1 MTAGLA
7 RLYACAAAAFV
18 AFAVWGSLL
27 PFHFRPVSLEEA
39 ARLLWVAEPI
49 DPSRF
54 SLTDAVSNFLLFVP
68 IGLFVAAAVER
79 VWPSRGRTVIV
90 LAAGTLL
97 SAALEFGQA
106 FVVWRTPSNLDVLA
120 EAAGTAAGIAL
131 RHIAA
136 RELDSAIAAALAAWR
151 RATRA
156 ERVLLLYAMTFA
168 VAWLL
173 PFDFTLRPDE
183 IADKY
188 AHKRLLFP
196 FTPSPDALTPVR
208 LGLAGLA
215 AVPLAWACAVCGC
228 PPATRRSTLRAVLIT
243 VALLVVL
250 TLAQITV
257 FSRTTDMT
265 VLVAMMPGVILGAA
279 AARMTP
285 RPVVLTVGVA
295 SAGKL
300 LTIALW
306 FLAVVG
312 AELWPFRFDADADR
326 TWRQIFTWAYAPFRL
341 PATALDVLPG
351 ACLAIAAGMMIRPR
365 LRPEY
370 LRLQLLLTA
379 GLVAAVFLWL
389 EAGRLLLPGESPTLV
404 SVLIKTAA
412 FLYGLT
418 LAPAWPSRFQ
428 FSQQREGT

>member
-1 MTAGLA
+1 MTAVA
-7 RLYACAAAAFV
+7 RVYACAAAAFV
-18 AFAVWGSLL
+18 AFAVWGSVL
-27 PFHFRPVSLEEA
+27 PFHVRPVSLEEA

-68 IGLFVAAAVER
+68 IGLFVAAAVEH
-79 VWPSRGRTVIV
+79 VWPSRVRTVIV
-90 LAAGTLL
+90 LGAATLL

-106 FVVWRTPSNLDVLA
+106 FIVWRTPSNLDVLA
-120 EAAGTAAGIAL
+120 EAAGAAAGIAL

-136 RELDSAIAAALAAWR
+136 LEMNSAIAAALAAWR

-156 ERVLLLYAMTFA
+156 ERVLLLYAAAFA

-173 PFDFTLRPDE
+173 PLDFTLRPDE

-188 AHKRLLFP
+188 AHKRLLVP
-196 FTPSPDALTPVR
+196 FTPSPDAATPMH
-208 LGLAGLA
+208 LGGAALA

-228 PPATRRSTLRAVLIT
+228 PPATRRSTLRAVLFT
-243 VALLVVL
+243 LALLVVL

-257 FSRTTDMT
+257 FSRTTDLT
-265 VLVAMMPGVILGAA
+265 LLVAMMPGVILGAA

-285 RPVVLTVGVA
+285 RPLVLTVGAA
-295 SAGKL
+295 SAGRL
-300 LTIALW
+300 SAITLW
-306 FLAVVG
+306 FLVVIST
-312 AELWPFRFDADADR
+312 ELWPFRFDADADR

-341 PATALDVLPG
+341 PATVFDVLPG
-351 ACLAIAAGMMIRPR
+351 ACLAIAAGMMTRPR

-370 LRLQLLLTA
+370 FRLQLLLATA
-379 GLVAAVFLWL
+379 LVGSVFLWL
-389 EAGRLLLPGESPTLV
+389 EAARLLLPGETPTLM

-412 FLYGLT
+412 FLVGLT
-418 LAPAWPSRFQ
+418 LAPAWPRAL
-428 FSQQREGT
+428 FSHQREGT